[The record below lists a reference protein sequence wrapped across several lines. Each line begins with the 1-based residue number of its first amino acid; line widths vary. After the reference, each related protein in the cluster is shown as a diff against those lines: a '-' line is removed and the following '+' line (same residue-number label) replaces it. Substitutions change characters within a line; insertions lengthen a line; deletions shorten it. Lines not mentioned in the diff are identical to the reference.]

1 MKKIREISAMLCL
14 CLLMHPVS
22 AAAEEPEVTKEPEAT
37 PLPTVTEAPQEETE
51 PYRKL
56 LIDNE
61 NRYEHMDR
69 AYQDGYDPEVTED
82 AVRILLPLTSE
93 SRVKDDR
100 LRVSFDLGDPG
111 SSPFAFRN
119 YDRTVSL
126 KKHSVNG
133 GKEEFLAD

>member
-1 MKKIREISAMLCL
+1 MKIREISAMLCL

-69 AYQDGYDPEVTED
+69 AYQDGDGGCGQDSAAAY
-82 AVRILLPLTSE
+82 VRKQGE
-93 SRVKDDR
+93 R
-100 LRVSFDLGDPG
+100 
-111 SSPFAFRN
+111 
-119 YDRTVSL
+119 
-126 KKHSVNG
+126 
-133 GKEEFLAD
+133 